1 MRVPT
6 LADLPPPLIVGLA
19 VSLGLLFGSFLN
31 VVIHRLPREQS
42 VVSPG
47 SRCPACG
54 TPIRAYDN
62 IPVVSW
68 VFLRGK
74 SRCCKAKISA
84 RYPLVELL
92 GGLFAWALVETV
104 VAELQPETAWWRV
117 LLVFA
122 LYLALGLGLIALAF
136 IDLEHMLLP
145 DEITLGGVL
154 LGVLSVP
161 LRPEATWLGALGGA
175 VFGFLLVWLPFDL
188 LYRVLRGQPG
198 MGLGDAK
205 LVMLAGAWFGWPG
218 AVFTLMAGAVQGTF
232 GAIVVFLTRGQIEEP
247 EAVRAERA
255 EMLRHLETLE
265 GEERRAFEEEL
276 AKDPVMKEPEPGLA
290 KARLPFGPFLALS
303 ALEFL
308 LFGKVLVRDYLQW
321 LWPGF

>member
-1 MRVPT
+1 VPT
-6 LADLPPPLIVGLA
+6 LADLPPPFVIGVA

-31 VVIHRLPREQS
+31 VVIYRLPREQS

-54 TPIRAYDN
+54 KPIRAYDN
-62 IPVVSW
+62 VPVVSW
-68 VFLRGK
+68 LLLRGK

-104 VAELQPETAWWRV
+104 VVELAPETAWWRV

-122 LYLALGLGLIALAF
+122 LYLALGLGLIAAAF

-145 DEITLGGVL
+145 DEITLGGAL

-175 VFGFLLVWLPFDL
+175 AFGFLLIWLPFDL
-188 LYRVLRGQPG
+188 VYRVLRGQSG

-205 LVMLAGAWFGWPG
+205 LVMLAGAWFGWAG
-218 AVFTLMAGAVQGTF
+218 AAFTLLAGALQGTI
-232 GAIVVFLTRGQIEEP
+232 GAIVVFLTQGRIEEP

-255 EMLRHLETLE
+255 ELLRHLETLE

-276 AKDPVMKEPEPGLA
+276 AKDPIMKAPEPGLA

-308 LFGKVLVRDYLQW
+308 LFGKVLVREYLQW

>member
-1 MRVPT
+1 VPT
-6 LADLPPPLIVGLA
+6 LADLPPPLILGVA

-42 VVSPG
+42 VVTPG

-54 TPIRAYDN
+54 TPIKAYDN
-62 IPVVSW
+62 VPVLSW
-68 VFLRGK
+68 LILRGK
-74 SRCCKAKISA
+74 SRCCGAKISA

-104 VAELQPETAWWRV
+104 VKDLAPETAWWRV

-122 LYLALGLGLIALAF
+122 LYLALGLGLIAAAF

-145 DEITLGGVL
+145 DEITIGGTL
-154 LGVLSVP
+154 LGIVTVP

-175 VFGFLLVWLPFDL
+175 VFGFLLIWLPFEV
-188 LYRVLRGQPG
+188 LYSALRGQPG
-198 MGLGDAK
+198 MGRGDAK

-218 AVFTLMAGAVQGTF
+218 AVFALLAAAVQGTI
-232 GAIVVFLTRGQIEEP
+232 GAIVLLLAQGKIEEP
-247 EAVRAERA
+247 RAVREERA
-255 EMLRHLETLE
+255 ELLRHLETLE

-276 AKDPVMKEPEPGLA
+276 AKDPIAKEPEPGLT

-308 LFGKVLVRDYLQW
+308 LFGKVLFREYLQGF
-321 LWPGF
+321 WPGI

>member
-1 MRVPT
+1 VPT
-6 LADLPPPLIVGLA
+6 LADLPTPLIIGVA

-42 VVSPG
+42 VVTPG

-54 TPIRAYDN
+54 TPIKAYDN
-62 IPVVSW
+62 VPVLSW
-68 VFLRGK
+68 LVLRGK
-74 SRCCKAKISA
+74 SRCCGAKISA
-84 RYPLVELL
+84 RYPLVELM
-92 GGLFAWALVETV
+92 GGLFAWAVVETV
-104 VAELQPETAWWRV
+104 VKDLAPETAWWRV

-122 LYLALGLGLIALAF
+122 LYLALGLGLIAAAF

-145 DEITLGGVL
+145 DEITLGGTL
-154 LGVLSVP
+154 LGIVTVP
-161 LRPEATWLGALGGA
+161 LRPEATWLGSLGGA
-175 VFGFLLVWLPFDL
+175 VFGFLLIWLPFDL
-188 LYRVLRGQPG
+188 LYRALRGQSG

-218 AVFTLMAGAVQGTF
+218 ALFTLLAGAVQGTI
-232 GAIVVFLTRGQIEEP
+232 GAIVLLLTQGKIEEP
-247 EAVRAERA
+247 QAVREERA
-255 EMLRHLETLE
+255 ELLAHLETLE

-276 AKDPVMKEPEPGLA
+276 AKDPIAKEPEPGLA

-321 LWPGF
+321 FWPGL